1 LNGQGAVRVLAA
13 ASTKV
18 ICLHEADLAQ
28 LSGDPELTFDEIAAI
43 GSRSRLA
50 NQPQTGTGS
59 QLGMLK
65 RSAGTL
71 NLAHVLNYCPHLLG
85 ALLYIERGGTMQK
98 LPARLEREPLVDALF
113 EVRVSPSS
121 PLADIIPGFLMH
133 DLGGDARMTRLPA
146 ADLPFPVRKQDP
158 NLQNAPLLRI
168 EWGNYFISVGDRN
181 VVISCKMPYPKWP
194 SFKAA
199 ILDFLARIAKLDPEG
214 PVERY
219 SLKYVNL
226 IPATDYANQIGKVR
240 MDVTLGDL
248 HVSEQHISLQV
259 HEKTT
264 DAIHIYNI
272 VTGAQ
277 VRTNEG
283 KQTSGILVD
292 IDSIRNLSAP
302 SLRDLSSS
310 IEEGL
315 EALRQ
320 ENKSKFFSCLTKPT
334 IEEMGPVL

>member
-1 LNGQGAVRVLAA
+1 MEN
-13 ASTKV
+13 
-18 ICLHEADLAQ
+18 
-28 LSGDPELTFDEIAAI
+28 
-43 GSRSRLA
+43 
-50 NQPQTGTGS
+50 
-59 QLGMLK
+59 
-65 RSAGTL
+65 
-71 NLAHVLNYCPHLLG
+71 
-85 ALLYIERGGTMQK
+85 

-113 EVRVSPSS
+113 EVRVNPSL

-133 DLGGDARMTRLPA
+133 DLGGDANMTRLPA
-146 ADLPFPVRKQDP
+146 ADLPFPLRKQDP

-168 EWGNYFISVGDRN
+168 EWGNFFISVGDRN

-194 SFKAA
+194 NFKSA
-199 ILDFLARIAKLDPEG
+199 ILDLLKRLAKLNPEG

-259 HEKTT
+259 HEKTA
-264 DAIHIYNI
+264 DIIHIYNI

-277 VRTNEG
+277 ARTNEG

-302 SLRDLSSS
+302 SLKDLSST

-320 ENKSKFFSCLTKPT
+320 ENKSKFFSCLTEPT

>member
-1 LNGQGAVRVLAA
+1 
-13 ASTKV
+13 
-18 ICLHEADLAQ
+18 
-28 LSGDPELTFDEIAAI
+28 
-43 GSRSRLA
+43 
-50 NQPQTGTGS
+50 
-59 QLGMLK
+59 
-65 RSAGTL
+65 
-71 NLAHVLNYCPHLLG
+71 
-85 ALLYIERGGTMQK
+85 MQK
-98 LPARLEREPLVDALF
+98 LPVRLEREPLVDALF
-113 EVRVSPSS
+113 EVRVNPSS
-121 PLADIIPGFLMH
+121 PLADVIPGFLVH
-133 DLGGDARMTRLPA
+133 DLGGDARITRLA
-146 ADLPFPVRKQDP
+146 AAGLPYPMRKQDP

-168 EWGNYFISVGDRN
+168 EWDNYFISVGDRN
-181 VVISCKMPYPKWP
+181 ILISCKMPYPKWP
-194 SFKAA
+194 HFKTA
-199 ILDFLARIAKLDPEG
+199 ILNILGRIAKLNLKG

-259 HEKTT
+259 HEKTA

-272 VTGAQ
+272 VTGAKA
-277 VRTNEG
+277 RTSDG
-283 KQTSGILVD
+283 KETAGVLVD
-292 IDSIRNLSAP
+292 IDSIRNLKVP
-302 SLRDLSSS
+302 SLKDFASN